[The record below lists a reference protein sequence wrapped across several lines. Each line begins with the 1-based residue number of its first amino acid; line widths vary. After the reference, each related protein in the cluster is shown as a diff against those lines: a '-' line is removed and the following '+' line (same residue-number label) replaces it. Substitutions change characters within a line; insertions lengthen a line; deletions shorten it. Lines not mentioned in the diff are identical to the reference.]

1 MHGLYGRRAS
11 EYSLRLPKAQHE
23 RERERGQGTASQLH
37 WLTAVT
43 GVAA

>member
-11 EYSLRLPKAQHE
+11 EYSLRLPKAQ